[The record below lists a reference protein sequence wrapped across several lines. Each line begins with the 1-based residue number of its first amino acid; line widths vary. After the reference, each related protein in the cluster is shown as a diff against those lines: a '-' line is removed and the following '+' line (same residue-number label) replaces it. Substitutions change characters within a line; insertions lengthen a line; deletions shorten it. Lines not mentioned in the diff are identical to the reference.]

1 MRRIY
6 LILSLSLL
14 LFSCKQES
22 IKLSVQMKGM
32 ESSVAELKLK
42 SKKGHEQSLQS
53 DIEIDEEGFDA
64 FLENVKP
71 PCKISLII
79 DGEKEYQFWLF
90 RYGKYD
96 LQIDENESVTVYN
109 SMENTEY
116 DRITKNYQKMYFDPV
131 KEKMAWVEKNEQN
144 ENLSED
150 EEYILADYQ
159 KEIRKAYKLNKKS
172 VLSTFRKNPQNRI
185 AIALMFDEY
194 ERLTSWQKEECQKT
208 AQKYYSDCGI
218 NWQLRN

>member
-1 MRRIY
+1 M
-6 LILSLSLL
+6 
-14 LFSCKQES
+14 E
-22 IKLSVQMKGM
+22 GM

-42 SKKGHEQSLQS
+42 SQKGQEQSLQS

-96 LQIDENESVTVYN
+96 LQIDENESVAVCN

-194 ERLTSWQKEECQKT
+194 ERLTSWQKEECLKT
-208 AQKYYSDCGI
+208 AQQYYSDCGI